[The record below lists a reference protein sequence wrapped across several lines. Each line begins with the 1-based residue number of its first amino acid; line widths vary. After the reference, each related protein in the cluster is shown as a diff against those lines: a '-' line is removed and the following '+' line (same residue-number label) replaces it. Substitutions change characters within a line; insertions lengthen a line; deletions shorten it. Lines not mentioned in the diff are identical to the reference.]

1 MNMKVC
7 VAALLVAGSAVS
19 IAALKSEA
27 SPKLKAFADALGTA
41 QSFSATYSVQPIGGS
56 PVEYKVAFAKPDKAR
71 IETSDTLVVA
81 DGKTITTFN
90 KQDNT
95 YFEKPQTEIDLLSS
109 FGAVETSVWKPFFKP
124 ESVKNYATSK
134 DTGTKTRGGKTLNVV
149 EVSADAKGQTTMK
162 LYTDS
167 TDMLRQGEVTVQ
179 SSKGSQTSVMIVTEA
194 AFNAGADLF
203 AFKAPAGAKKMEF
216 DALTAGVWLSDF
228 DKALQLA
235 KASNKLVM
243 VDFMASW
250 CGPCKMMDAEVF
262 HSEKFKDVAKDF
274 VLVKVDVDLQKDI
287 ASRYGITAMPTV
299 KFLRGDGSVVH
310 EFVGYGGPDQVY
322 GEIATAKGKK

>member
-1 MNMKVC
+1 MKVC

-27 SPKLKAFADALGTA
+27 SPKLKAFADALGAA

-56 PVEYKVAFAKPDKAR
+56 PVEFKVAFAKPDKAR
-71 IETSDTLVVA
+71 IETADSIVVA
-81 DGKTITTFN
+81 DGKTITTYN

-95 YFEKPQTEIDLLSS
+95 YFDKPQTELDLLST
-109 FGAVETSVWKPFFKP
+109 FNGVETSVWKPFFKP

-134 DTGTKTRGGKTLNVV
+134 DSGTKSRGGKTLNVV
-149 EVSADAKGQTTMK
+149 EVSADAKGQTTMR

-167 TDMLRQGEVTVQ
+167 TDMLCQGEVTVQ
-179 SSKGSQTSVMIVTEA
+179 SSKGAQTSVMIVTEA
-194 AFNAGADLF
+194 AFNAGSDLF
-203 AFKAPAGAKKMEF
+203 AFKAPNGAKKVEF

-228 DKALQLA
+228 DKALQIA

-287 ASRYGITAMPTV
+287 ASRYNITAMPTV

-322 GEIATAKGKK
+322 GEISTAKGKK